1 MTAPRDRL
9 LAAAIEYFAAEGIGD
24 TSLRA
29 IATALDT
36 SHRMLIYHFGSR
48 EGLLAAV
55 VHAVEAQQRDALAEL
70 MADADLPPAEQA
82 MRLWR
87 RVAEAALVY
96 GPLFFELSAHAVQ
109 DRPYTA
115 PLREG
120 LVWMWLPPLTELYRR
135 AGMAEAE
142 ARAGARL
149 GLGAARGLL
158 LDLLATGDRAGVEQ
172 AIELLQRLLFERVV
186 GPSGPTGPTAP

>member
-9 LAAAIEYFAAEGIGD
+9 LAAAVEYFAAEGIGD

-29 IATALDT
+29 IAGALDT

-55 VHAVEAQQRDALAEL
+55 VHAVERQQRDALDEL
-70 MADADLPPAEQA
+70 MADTDLPPAEQA

-87 RVAEAALVY
+87 RVTEAALTY
-96 GPLFFELSAHAVQ
+96 GPLFFELSAHAVR

-135 AGMAEAE
+135 AGMAEAD
-142 ARAGARL
+142 AHAGARL

-172 AIELLQRLLFERVV
+172 AVELLQRLLFAA
-186 GPSGPTGPTAP
+186 GAAHPKPGG